1 MMRIATLRR
10 ITTLRG
16 ITTLRSVATLLRRV
30 VALLGLRIGKETTV
44 ARRTSGRLI
53 VGIAVSASRRS
64 RGWAVVIIAIV
75 KGLVGTAGLGR
86 WRMGGGLE
94 QTLVTEKNKKKASI
108 KSSKLRI

>member
-1 MMRIATLRR
+1 M
-10 ITTLRG
+10 RG

-44 ARRTSGRLI
+44 TRRASGRLI

-86 WRMGGGLE
+86 WRVGGGLE
-94 QTLVTEKNKKKASI
+94 QTLVTEKNKKKKASI